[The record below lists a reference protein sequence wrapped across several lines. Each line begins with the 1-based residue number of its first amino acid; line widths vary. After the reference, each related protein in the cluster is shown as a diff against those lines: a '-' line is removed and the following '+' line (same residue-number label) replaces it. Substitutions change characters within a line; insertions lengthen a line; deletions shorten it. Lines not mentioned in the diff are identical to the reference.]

1 MEKKVK
7 QDLNSDAENIWEE
20 IKDKKIEI
28 FSLPSQTVNLHCKPV
43 KIEPSKLYLVA
54 NATSLLPILETALGE
69 AFSVDRFDKYITVE
83 RKK

>member
-1 MEKKVK
+1 MEKKTK
-7 QDLNSDAENIWEE
+7 QDSASDADSIWEE

-28 FSLPSQTVNLHCKPV
+28 FSLPSQTVSLHCKPV
-43 KIEPSKLYLVA
+43 KVEPTKLYLVA

-69 AFSVDRFDKYITVE
+69 SFSIDRFDKYITVE